1 MPTAKQI
8 NTTIL
13 AIYTGSTPGTKI
25 NYQNDATLSVTH
37 SPRDIS
43 TKDSAGWAEYLEG
56 MRNWEMSCSG
66 QLSFDATSAP
76 DDVFTNN
83 IATRAT
89 VTIYFTTNVTGDI
102 VYSGSAWATQMENA
116 SPGQEETATYS
127 LSFQGTG
134 ALTKG
139 TVS

>member
-1 MPTAKQI
+1 MATTKQI
-8 NTTIL
+8 NSTIL
-13 AIYTGSTPGTKI
+13 AIYAGTTPGTKI
-25 NYQNDATLSVTH
+25 NYMNDATLSVTH
-37 SPRDIS
+37 SPRDTT

-56 MRNWEMSCSG
+56 LRSWEMSCSG
-66 QLSFDATSAP
+66 QLSYDATSVP
-76 DDVFTNN
+76 DDFYTTN

-89 VTIYFTTNVTGDI
+89 ATVYFTTNVTGDI
-102 VYSGSAWATQMENA
+102 VFSGTAWVTQMENA